1 MSKHMAQTTPMRLRL
16 LFVIN
21 PVSGGKKKADP
32 ETFIKNYFRERAEEV
47 HIFMLDGPQQSL
59 TAIIKKI
66 TPDRVIA
73 VGGDGT
79 VKMVAEELLG
89 KDIPLGILPTGSANG
104 MATELCVPADWE
116 QVLHLICNETPAVE
130 RSIDLIRINNKDVCI
145 HLSDV
150 GLNALLVKNFEQRG
164 IRGKLGY
171 ALSSFKTLWQ
181 SKRLAVRIENK
192 DLQLTR
198 QAHMIVLA
206 NARMYGTGAC
216 INPDGDLTDG
226 LFEVVIL
233 RKLSIPEL
241 LKMLFRHRPFDP
253 AKTEILKASQVTIHT
268 RKRAHFQIDGE
279 YRGKINEVTASI
291 LPKALSVIVP
301 APPDT
306 ENS

>member
-1 MSKHMAQTTPMRLRL
+1 MQQQSPLRLRL

-32 ETFIKNYFRERAEEV
+32 ETFIKNYFRERPEEI
-47 HIFMLDGPQQSL
+47 HFFLLNEPQQSL
-59 TAIIKKI
+59 SATVKKI
-66 TPDRVIA
+66 RPDRVIA

-79 VKMVAEELLG
+79 VKMVVEQLLDQ
-89 KDIPLGILPTGSANG
+89 DIPIGILPAGSANG
-104 MATELCVPADWE
+104 MATELCIPADWE
-116 QVLHLICNETPAVE
+116 AVLTLITGDHPSIVKN
-130 RSIDLIRINNKDVCI
+130 IDLIRVNKNDICI

-181 SKRLAVRIENK
+181 NKRLQVRIENK
-192 DLQLTR
+192 EMHLFR
-198 QAHMIVLA
+198 HAHMIVLA

-226 LFEVVIL
+226 MFEVVIL
-233 RKLSIPEL
+233 RRLSIPEL

-253 AKTEILKASQVTIHT
+253 AKTEILQARHVTIST
-268 RKRAHFQIDGE
+268 RHRAHFQIDGE
-279 YRGKINEVTASI
+279 YRGRINEITAHI
-291 LPKALSVIVP
+291 LPRALKVIVP
-301 APPDT
+301 APLP
-306 ENS
+306 ER

>member
-1 MSKHMAQTTPMRLRL
+1 MAQVSPMRLRI

-32 ETFIKNYFRERAEEV
+32 ETFIKNYFRDRPEDVRF
-47 HIFMLDGPQQSL
+47 FMLDEPQQSL
-59 TAIIKKI
+59 SETIKKI
-66 TPDRVIA
+66 EPDSVIA

-79 VKMVAEELLG
+79 VKMVAEALLD
-89 KDIPLGILPTGSANG
+89 KDIPMGILPAGSANG
-104 MATELCVPADWE
+104 MATELRIPADWAE
-116 QVLHLICNETPAVE
+116 VLGLICKEHPSTVKD
-130 RSIDLIRINNKDVCI
+130 IDLIRVNKDICI

-181 SKRLAVRIENK
+181 NKRLAVRIENK
-192 DLQLTR
+192 KVSLTR
-198 QAHMIVLA
+198 YAHMIVLA

-233 RKLSIPEL
+233 RRLSIPEL

-253 AKTEILKASQVTIHT
+253 AKTEILHASQVTIST
-268 RKRAHFQIDGE
+268 RKKAHFQIDGE
-279 YRGKINEVTASI
+279 YMGKIKQITASI
-291 LPKALSVIVP
+291 LPRALKVIVP
-301 APPDT
+301 AVPVDA
-306 ENS
+306 

>member
-1 MSKHMAQTTPMRLRL
+1 MAQQSPMRLRL

-32 ETFIKNYFRERAEEV
+32 ETFIKNYFRERREEIHFFV
-47 HIFMLDGPQQSL
+47 LDEPQQPL
-59 TAIIKKI
+59 ADVIKKI
-66 TPDRVIA
+66 KPDRVIA

-79 VKMVAEELLG
+79 VKMVAEQLVN
-89 KDIPLGILPTGSANG
+89 KDIPLGILPAGSANG
-104 MATELCVPADWE
+104 MATELLMPADWE
-116 QVLHLICNETPAVE
+116 QVLAYITDDQPSTVID
-130 RSIDLIRINNKDVCI
+130 IDLIQINKKDICI

-181 SKRLAVRIENK
+181 NKRLEVKIENK
-192 DLQLTR
+192 KMHLTR

-216 INPDGDLTDG
+216 INPDGDLSDG
-226 LFEVVIL
+226 MFEVVIL
-233 RKLSIPEL
+233 RRLSIPEL

-253 AKTEILKASQVTIHT
+253 AKTEILQASQVTIST

-279 YRGKINEVTASI
+279 YRGKTNQVSASI
-291 LPKALSVIVP
+291 LPHALKVIVP
-301 APPDT
+301 LKVEDKR
-306 ENS
+306 

>member
-1 MSKHMAQTTPMRLRL
+1 MAQQSSMQLRL

-32 ETFIKNYFRERAEEV
+32 EELIKNYFRERQEEIHFFV
-47 HIFMLDGPQQSL
+47 LDKPQQKL
-59 TAIIKKI
+59 TDLIKKI
-66 TPDRVIA
+66 KPGCVIA

-79 VKMVAEELLG
+79 VKMVAEQLVNT
-89 KDIPLGILPTGSANG
+89 DIPLGILPAGSANG
-104 MATELCVPADWE
+104 MATELNIPADWE
-116 QVLHLICNETPAVE
+116 QVLALITREQPSTVMD
-130 RSIDLIRINNKDVCI
+130 IDLIQINGKEVCI

-171 ALSSFKTLWQ
+171 ALSAFKTLWQ
-181 SKRLAVRIENK
+181 NKRLEVKIENK
-192 DLQLTR
+192 KMHLIR
-198 QAHMIVLA
+198 HAHMIVLA
-206 NARMYGTGAC
+206 NARMYGTGAS

-253 AKTEILKASQVTIHT
+253 TKTEILQADQVNIST
-268 RKRAHFQIDGE
+268 RNRAHFQIDGE
-279 YRGKINEVTASI
+279 YLGKTRQIRANI
-291 LPKALSVIVP
+291 LPRALKVIVP
-301 APPDT
+301 APA
-306 ENS
+306 EAAR

>member
-1 MSKHMAQTTPMRLRL
+1 MAQQSPMRLKL

-32 ETFIKNYFRERAEEV
+32 ETFIKNYFLERKEEV
-47 HIFMLDGPQQSL
+47 HFFLLDKPQDSL
-59 TAIIKKI
+59 TDIIKKI
-66 TPDRVIA
+66 RPDCVIA

-79 VKMVAEELLG
+79 VKMVAEQLL
-89 KDIPLGILPTGSANG
+89 KVDIPMAILPTGSANG
-104 MATELCVPADWE
+104 MATELCIPADWE
-116 QVLHLICNETPAVE
+116 QVMALITGQHPSQVMD
-130 RSIDLIRINNKDVCI
+130 IDLIQVNGQVCI
-145 HLSDV
+145 HLGDV

-181 SKRLAVRIENK
+181 NKRLEVKIANK
-192 DLQLTR
+192 DMHLIR
-198 QAHMIVLA
+198 HAHMIVLA

-233 RKLSIPEL
+233 KRLSIAEL

-253 AKTEILKASQVTIHT
+253 TKIEILQASQVTIST
-268 RKRAHFQIDGE
+268 RKRAHFQVDGE
-279 YRGKINEVTASI
+279 YLGKTKQVSASI
-291 LPKALSVIVP
+291 LPRVLKVIVP
-301 APPDT
+301 APP
-306 ENS
+306 EEER

>member
-1 MSKHMAQTTPMRLRL
+1 MSQQSFMQLRL

-32 ETFIKNYFRERAEEV
+32 EAFIKNYFHERPEEI
-47 HIFMLDGPQQSL
+47 HFFLLDRPQQSL
-59 TAIIKKI
+59 TDLIRKIK
-66 TPDRVIA
+66 PSCVIA

-79 VKMVAEELLG
+79 VKMVAEQLVNTA
-89 KDIPLGILPTGSANG
+89 IPMGILPAGSANG
-104 MATELCVPADWE
+104 MATELGIPSDWE
-116 QVLHLICNETPAVE
+116 QVLGLITRDHPATVMD
-130 RSIDLIRINNKDVCI
+130 IDLIQINDKETCI

-171 ALSSFKTLWQ
+171 ALSIFKTLWQ
-181 SKRLAVRIENK
+181 NKRLEVKIENK
-192 DLQLTR
+192 KIHLIR
-198 QAHMIVLA
+198 HAHMIVLA
-206 NARMYGTGAC
+206 NARMYGTGAS
-216 INPDGDLTDG
+216 INPNGDLTDG

-253 AKTEILKASQVTIHT
+253 AKTEILQASQVTIST

-279 YRGKINEVTASI
+279 YLGKTNQIRANI
-291 LPKALSVIVP
+291 LPRALKVIVP
-301 APPDT
+301 VIPEAAR
-306 ENS
+306 

>member
-1 MSKHMAQTTPMRLRL
+1 MAQQSSMQLRL

-32 ETFIKNYFRERAEEV
+32 EAFIKNYFNERQEEI
-47 HIFMLDGPQQSL
+47 HFFLLDKPQRPL
-59 TAIIKKI
+59 TDLISKIK
-66 TPDRVIA
+66 PDCVIA

-79 VKMVAEELLG
+79 VKMVAELLVNTA
-89 KDIPLGILPTGSANG
+89 IPMGILPAGSANG
-104 MATELCVPADWE
+104 MATELHIPADWE
-116 QVLHLICNETPAVE
+116 QVLGLITREHPAVVID
-130 RSIDLIRINNKDVCI
+130 IDLILINGKETCI

-171 ALSSFKTLWQ
+171 ALAIFKTLWQ
-181 SKRLAVRIENK
+181 NKRLEVKIENQK
-192 DLQLTR
+192 IHLVR
-198 QAHMIVLA
+198 HAHMIVLA
-206 NARMYGTGAC
+206 NARMYGTGAS
-216 INPDGDLTDG
+216 INPDGNLTDG

-253 AKTEILKASQVTIHT
+253 AKTEILQASQVTIST

-279 YRGKINEVTASI
+279 YLGKTNQVRASI
-291 LPKALSVIVP
+291 LSRALKVIVP
-301 APPDT
+301 VT
-306 ENS
+306 

>member
-1 MSKHMAQTTPMRLRL
+1 MAQQSSMQLRL

-32 ETFIKNYFRERAEEV
+32 EAFIKNYFHERQEEI
-47 HIFMLDGPQQSL
+47 HFFLLDKPQQTL
-59 TAIIKKI
+59 TDLIRKI
-66 TPDRVIA
+66 RPSCVIA

-79 VKMVAEELLG
+79 VKMVAEELVNTA
-89 KDIPLGILPTGSANG
+89 IPMGILPAGSANG
-104 MATELCVPADWE
+104 MATELRIPADWE
-116 QVLHLICNETPAVE
+116 QVLGLITREHPSTIMD
-130 RSIDLIRINNKDVCI
+130 IDLIQINGKETCI

-171 ALSSFKTLWQ
+171 ALSIFKTLWQ
-181 SKRLAVRIENK
+181 NKRMEVKIENK
-192 DLQLTR
+192 KMQLIR
-198 QAHMIVLA
+198 HAHMIVLA
-206 NARMYGTGAC
+206 NARMYGTGAS
-216 INPDGDLTDG
+216 INPNGDLTDG

-253 AKTEILKASQVTIHT
+253 AKTEILQASQVTIST

-279 YRGKINEVTASI
+279 YMGKTNQIHAGI
-291 LPKALSVIVP
+291 LSRALKVIVP
-301 APPDT
+301 VTLEAAR
-306 ENS
+306 

>member
-1 MSKHMAQTTPMRLRL
+1 MAQESPMRLRL

-32 ETFIKNYFRERAEEV
+32 ETFIKNYFSERAEEV
-47 HIFMLDGPQQSL
+47 HFFKLNEPQQDLSA
-59 TAIIKKI
+59 TIKK
-66 TPDRVIA
+66 TSPDRVIA

-79 VKMVAEELLG
+79 VKMVAEALLD
-89 KDIPLGILPTGSANG
+89 KDIPMGILPAGSANG
-104 MATELCVPADWE
+104 MATELGIPPDWE
-116 QVLHLICNETPAVE
+116 EVLALICHDQPSMVKD
-130 RSIDLIRINNKDVCI
+130 IDLIRINKDICI

-181 SKRLAVRIENK
+181 NKRLAVRIENRK
-192 DLQLTR
+192 VSLTR

-216 INPDGDLTDG
+216 INPDGDLSDG
-226 LFEVVIL
+226 MFEVVIL
-233 RKLSIPEL
+233 RRLSIPEL

-253 AKTEILKASQVTIHT
+253 TKTEILQASQVTIST
-268 RKRAHFQIDGE
+268 RRRAHFQIDGE
-279 YRGKINEVTASI
+279 YQGKTNQVVASI
-291 LPKALSVIVP
+291 LPRALKVIVP
-301 APPDT
+301 G
-306 ENS
+306 

>member
-1 MSKHMAQTTPMRLRL
+1 MAQTSPMRLRL

-32 ETFIKNYFRERAEEV
+32 ETIIKNYFRDRPEDV
-47 HIFMLDGPQQSL
+47 SFFLLNGPEQSL
-59 TAIIKKI
+59 SAAIKK
-66 TPDRVIA
+66 TGPDRVIA

-79 VKMVAEELLG
+79 VKMVAEALLH
-89 KDIPLGILPTGSANG
+89 KNIPMGILPAGSANG
-104 MATELCVPADWE
+104 MAAELCIPADWE
-116 QVLHLICNETPAVE
+116 QVLALICNEQPSTVKD
-130 RSIDLIRINNKDVCI
+130 IDLIRVNNDICI

-181 SKRLAVRIENK
+181 SKRLAVHIENNK
-192 DLQLTR
+192 LSLTR
-198 QAHMIVLA
+198 YAHMIVLA

-216 INPDGDLTDG
+216 INPDGDLADG

-233 RKLSIPEL
+233 RRLSIPEL

-253 AKTEILKASQVTIHT
+253 AKTEVLQARQVTIST

-279 YRGKINEVTASI
+279 YMGRIRQVTATI
-291 LPKALSVIVP
+291 LPKALKVIIPVP
-301 APPDT
+301 VDAG
-306 ENS
+306 

>member
-1 MSKHMAQTTPMRLRL
+1 MAQTSPMRLRL

-32 ETFIKNYFRERAEEV
+32 ETFIKNYFQDRPEDV
-47 HIFMLDGPQQSL
+47 SFFQLNGPQHSL
-59 TAIIKKI
+59 TAAIKK
-66 TPDRVIA
+66 TAPDRVIA

-79 VKMVAEELLG
+79 VKMVAEELLH
-89 KDIPLGILPTGSANG
+89 KDIPMGILPTGSANG
-104 MATELCVPADWE
+104 MAAELCIPADWE
-116 QVLHLICNETPAVE
+116 QVLALICNELPSTVKN
-130 RSIDLIRINNKDVCI
+130 IDLIRVNKDICI

-181 SKRLAVRIENK
+181 SKRLAVHIENK
-192 DLQLTR
+192 NLSLVR
-198 QAHMIVLA
+198 YAHMIVLA

-216 INPDGDLTDG
+216 INPDGNLSDG

-233 RKLSIPEL
+233 RRLSIPEL
-241 LKMLFRHRPFDP
+241 LKMWFRHRPFDP
-253 AKTEILKASQVTIHT
+253 TKIEVLQASQVTINT

-279 YRGKINEVTASI
+279 YMGKVRQVTAAI
-291 LPKALSVIVP
+291 LPRALKVIVP
-301 APPDT
+301 VPVDA
-306 ENS
+306 S